1 MIDSEILDRIVRIA
15 LEEDLGSGDLTSE
28 LTLEPQS
35 ESEGIILARGGG
47 VMAGMPA
54 AEQVFLHVEPRV
66 VLTPMVAEGESF
78 RRGEVLAHIAGPTRG
93 ILAGER
99 VSLNM
104 LQRLSGIATQTR
116 RYVEAVE
123 GTGVTILDTRKTTPG
138 LRELEKYAVRTGG
151 GANHR
156 MGLYD
161 GILIKENHVHAAGGV
176 AEALERIQKGLAGAG
191 SRFLIV
197 VEISTLEQAR
207 EGLAGGADRLLLDN
221 MKPQEMAELV
231 SMVRSSERED
241 VQLEASGSITLKNVR
256 EVAET
261 GVDYISIGA
270 LTHSVKAVD
279 ISLLLR

>member
-1 MIDSEILDRIVRIA
+1 MIDSETLDRIVRTA

-116 RYVEAVE
+116 RYVEAVK

-161 GILIKENHVHAAGGV
+161 GILIKENHAHAAGGV

-191 SRFLIV
+191 SRFLVV
-197 VEISTLEQAR
+197 VEVSTMEQAR

>member
-54 AEQVFLHVEPRV
+54 AEQVFLHIEPRV

>member
-138 LRELEKYAVRTGG
+138 LRELEKYAVRKGG

>member
-1 MIDSEILDRIVRIA
+1 MIDSEILDRIVRTA

-35 ESEGIILARGGG
+35 ESEGIILARGSG
-47 VMAGMPA
+47 VLAGIPA

-78 RRGEVLAHIAGPTRG
+78 RRGEILAHIAGPTRG

-161 GILIKENHVHAAGGV
+161 GILIKENHAHAAGGV

-191 SRFLIV
+191 SRFLVV
-197 VEISTLEQAR
+197 VEVSTLEQAR

-231 SMVRSSERED
+231 SMVRSSERGD
-241 VQLEASGSITLKNVR
+241 VQLEASGSITLENVR